1 MYYLPVLPL
10 PFLQLDTAFNKG
22 IMTKSKS
29 YLPTI
34 FGCLVMFGLL
44 ILLKLRKGYRLQQK
58 LDNVAEKKDN

>member
-10 PFLQLDTAFNKG
+10 PFLQLDAFDKG

-44 ILLKLRKGYRLQQK
+44 ILLKFRKGYRLQQK
-58 LDNVAEKKDN
+58 LDNAAEKKR